1 MTQAR
6 AFFALDPDEKAKI
19 AMPLAGRAW
28 RGWFPVGGELTSGT
42 PDRKEGIYF
51 GAELGPDDPR
61 VQAGIPLHGRNLFP
75 DYPPEL
81 RATVLEVIDAFTTLG
96 HQLMV
101 GFALALGLDEDW
113 FDRELTHDPTVLFRI
128 FHYPPLPPDAAPE
141 PGWGVGEHTDY
152 GLLTILVQDETG
164 GLELRTHGEWISVP
178 AQRDALVCNLGD
190 MLERMTGG
198 RYRSTPHRA
207 HSPRAAGRIS
217 CPFFFDPGWDAEVRA
232 IVEPEARVDD
242 SADRWDGASVF
253 DFTGT
258 YGDYLL
264 GKGLQGL
271 PRAARASPGVAQG
284 VGRVRPR
291 RDHHAL
297 GCARCRCGSR
307 WLCSGHNEDLTSTQ
321 RTRRHR
327 RGGQSPARS
336 K

>member
-1 MTQAR
+1 MAADQIPVIDVSALVDGRGDRAAVARSIDAACREHGFFTITSHGVDRALLDRLDQQAR
-6 AFFALDPDEKAKI
+6 AFFALDPDDKAKI

-61 VQAGIPLHGRNLFP
+61 VRAGVPLHGRNLFP
-75 DYPPEL
+75 AYPPEL
-81 RATVLEVIDAFTTLG
+81 AATVLEVIDAFTTLG

-101 GFALALGLDEDW
+101 GFALALGLDESW

-152 GLLTILVQDETG
+152 GLLTILVQDEAG

-232 IVEPEARVDD
+232 IVGPEAVVDD
-242 SADRWDGASVF
+242 AADRWDGASVF

-264 GKGLQGL
+264 GKVSKVFPELREQ
-271 PRAARASPGVAQG
+271 
-284 VGRVRPR
+284 
-291 RDHHAL
+291 AL
-297 GCARCRCGSR
+297 
-307 WLCSGHNEDLTSTQ
+307 E
-321 RTRRHR
+321 
-327 RGGQSPARS
+327 
-336 K
+336 

>member
-1 MTQAR
+1 MAADEIPVIDVSTLVDGRGDRAAVAGSIDSACREHGFFTITGHGVDRALLDRLDEQAR

-51 GAELGPDDPR
+51 GADLGPDDPR

-75 DYPPEL
+75 EYPPEL
-81 RATVLEVIDAFTTLG
+81 GATVLEVIDAFTTLG

-101 GFALALGLDEDW
+101 GVALALGLDEDW

-128 FHYPPLPPDAAPE
+128 FHYPPLPPDAEPE

-164 GLELRTHGEWISVP
+164 GLELRAHGEWISVP

-207 HSPRAAGRIS
+207 HSPRVAGRIS
-217 CPFFFDPGWDAEVRA
+217 CPFFFDPGWDAEVHA

-242 SADRWDGASVF
+242 STDRWDGASVF

-264 GKGLQGL
+264 GKVSKVFPELREQ
-271 PRAARASPGVAQG
+271 
-284 VGRVRPR
+284 
-291 RDHHAL
+291 AL
-297 GCARCRCGSR
+297 
-307 WLCSGHNEDLTSTQ
+307 E
-321 RTRRHR
+321 
-327 RGGQSPARS
+327 
-336 K
+336 